1 MEEAGRT
8 NALLILF
15 ASRVRCNFPKLNPN
29 PCKATLVGN
38 KSISSVNIF
47 FMEPFLTNGLYGPA
61 GRQVKY
67 NSLSAS
73 KCMAVGSVSALGFEF
88 HP

>member
-1 MEEAGRT
+1 MVVEEAGRT

-38 KSISSVNIF
+38 KGLSLLLIYIFF

-67 NSLSAS
+67 NCQHPSAWLW
-73 KCMAVGSVSALGFEF
+73 GL
-88 HP
+88 